1 MDTTDRLEQLDNV
14 VLSPDKNSVVII
26 DQTLLPNRLEYLT
39 LSKAEDLYDAIVMLR
54 VRGAPAI
61 GIFAGFASY
70 VLGRQIKTQ
79 NYEEFS
85 GMFFKNTAYL
95 NSARPTAVNLEW
107 ALRRMD
113 GVVRDNPHKTVP
125 EILQLLER
133 ESLAIRKEDIAMC
146 TAISENGLKV
156 LKDGDS
162 ILTHCNTG
170 PLATS
175 RYGTAIGP
183 VLLGHERGLNF
194 KVFADETRPLLQG
207 ARLTAFELYKAGV
220 DVTLICDNMA
230 SLVNTAY
237 LNSARPTAVNL
248 EWALRRMDGVVRDN
262 PHKTVP
268 EILQLLERES
278 LAIRKEDIAM
288 CTAISENGLKVLK
301 DGDSI
306 LTHCN
311 TGPLAT
317 SRYGT
322 AIGPVLLGHERGL
335 NFKVFADETRP
346 LLQGARLTAF
356 ELYKAGVDVTLICDN
371 MASLVMKNGWVQACL
386 VGCDRVAANGDTANK
401 IGTSGVAIL
410 ARHYNIPFYVLG
422 PTSTIDLE
430 CPTGEDIE
438 IELRAPEEIKEK
450 FYTQPKAL
458 PEVKCYNPAFDVT
471 DHSLIT
477 AIITEKGIC
486 YPPYSDSLRLLF
498 D

>member
-1 MDTTDRLEQLDNV
+1 MDTTDRIEQLDNV

-85 GMFFKNTAYL
+85 GMFFK
-95 NSARPTAVNLEW
+95 
-107 ALRRMD
+107 
-113 GVVRDNPHKTVP
+113 
-125 EILQLLER
+125 
-133 ESLAIRKEDIAMC
+133 
-146 TAISENGLKV
+146 
-156 LKDGDS
+156 
-162 ILTHCNTG
+162 
-170 PLATS
+170 
-175 RYGTAIGP
+175 
-183 VLLGHERGLNF
+183 
-194 KVFADETRPLLQG
+194 
-207 ARLTAFELYKAGV
+207 
-220 DVTLICDNMA
+220 
-230 SLVNTAY
+230 NTAY